1 MNLKTNELINLKYM
15 MKVIST
21 ATWLMLLILA
31 GCSDASPYAEEPSAQ
46 ERTITLNL
54 DITTRADE
62 LLPDNSEPDIIRLWI
77 FDENDNFITYV
88 VSSQNVWTPV
98 GAEGIDIKTTL
109 QTEIE
114 AENIDVNQSFKIYLL
129 LNQPYT
135 DDGKG
140 STVPVDFSDVKT
152 LDELK
157 GKMFVL
163 TEYKGDNKVPMT
175 GEGTANF
182 SSVEGN
188 KIIFKAFINAT
199 RCVAKLGI
207 YCTKSNSASTLEIK
221 QITLVNIPN
230 KGYLFEAP
238 VDNQIKYTDT
248 TLSFKGNID
257 KFYTDAFP
265 NNFEE
270 FEKIEKTSFTQVYYD
285 YLQEN
290 LKGNEDIQIVDDEI
304 AGDERYYIKLEYTL
318 NEVDDKKII
327 YLSQMKR
334 NLLSKIYIRIND
346 AITVDDIYCQVN
358 SWTEHTMDVPPFE

>member
-1 MNLKTNELINLKYM
+1 MNLKTNEPINLKYM
-15 MKVIST
+15 MKVISI

-54 DITTRADE
+54 DITTRADDGTDTPEE
-62 LLPDNSEPDIIRLWI
+62 LRLWI
-77 FDENDNFITYV
+77 CDGSDNLIQYIQNSPTWQA
-88 VSSQNVWTPV
+88 SSI
-98 GAEGIDIKTTL
+98 EGIDWITSLQAKIKTK
-109 QTEIE
+109 EIE
-114 AENIDVNQSFKIYLL
+114 SLNFYLVLNDAYSSVDDTSPISFNIYDIAA
-129 LNQPYT
+129 
-135 DDGKG
+135 
-140 STVPVDFSDVKT
+140 
-152 LDELK
+152 LK
-157 GKMFVL
+157 NTPFVL
-163 TEYKGDNKVPMT
+163 TNYGGDNKVPMT
-175 GEGTANF
+175 GTQNLALEANKLEYDV
-182 SSVEGN
+182 S
-188 KIIFKAFINAT
+188 IDAT

-207 YCTKSNSASTLEIK
+207 YCTKGNTSSTLEIK
-221 QITLVNIPN
+221 QITLGNIPN
-230 KGYLFEAP
+230 KGYLFEVP

-270 FEKIEKTSFTQVYYD
+270 FEKIEETSFTQVYYD

-290 LKGNEDIQIVDDEI
+290 LKGNEDIQIVDNEI

-318 NEVDDKKII
+318 NGVDDKKII

-358 SWTEHTMDVPPFE
+358 SWTTHEMEVPPFE